1 MIEFLI
7 EFVTEVMFYGFG
19 EVIVEGLARIFG
31 APFGRSDRH
40 HPILAGLGLLVMGAA
55 VGGLLRVVWPYPVLG
70 NGPFPGISL
79 IVSPLTNGLAWE
91 TIGRWQ
97 QGRGRP
103 RSYLATFWGA
113 GLFALSA
120 AAVRFWLVGGR

>member
-1 MIEFLI
+1 VIEFLI
-7 EFVTEVMFYGFG
+7 ELVGEALFYGFG
-19 EVIVEGLARIFG
+19 EALVEGVARAVG
-31 APFGRSDRH
+31 APFGRSDRQ
-40 HPILAGLGLLVMGAA
+40 HPLLAGLGLALMGAA
-55 VGGLLRVVWPYPVLG
+55 AGGLSRVIWPYPVLG

-79 IVSPLTNGLAWE
+79 IVSPLANGLAWE
-91 TIGRWQ
+91 AIGRWQ